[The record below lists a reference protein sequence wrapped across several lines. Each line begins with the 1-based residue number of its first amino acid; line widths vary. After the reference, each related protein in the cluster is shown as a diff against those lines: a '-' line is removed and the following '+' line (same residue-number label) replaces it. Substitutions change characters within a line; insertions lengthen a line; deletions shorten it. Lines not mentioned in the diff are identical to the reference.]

1 MTVALAHEIL
11 HGHSQLLS
19 QILKRAHLPVARL
32 TNGHAERVGRP
43 VGFGGQAWSEFI
55 RPRRRGAELQ
65 RPERSSALGS
75 CHGEN

>member
-43 VGFGGQAWSEFI
+43 VGFGVRHGRSISASGGVGQSFNVLS
-55 RPRRRGAELQ
+55 GAL
-65 RPERSSALGS
+65 L
-75 CHGEN
+75 